1 MVSTQVVETA
11 RVGRRPGV
19 GRFFFSKPIRV
30 IGLSILLL
38 YLVIAVFGPAI
49 FPPQIALVAN
59 PAKVFEG
66 PSWADPLGTDFQGV
80 SVLAEV
86 VLGARGVLTVGVL
99 AAFFIVVLG
108 VLVGLLAGFLG
119 GWTDTVLMRITD
131 MFISVPQ
138 FPLLL
143 LVASILNTSSQWMIV
158 LMLSLTSWGGLAR
171 AIRSQV
177 LTLRERDF
185 VEAARGLRL
194 GTGNIVAKVILPNM
208 LSYVAMNFMI
218 SITGAIYAEVGLL
231 FLGVT
236 PFSPDNW
243 GVMLKQAAGTS
254 GALYT
259 TKSIFY
265 VLAPLLAILLLQA
278 GIIFILGALDEVFNP
293 RLRKGGARA

>member
-1 MVSTQVVETA
+1 MISVPAVE
-11 RVGRRPGV
+11 RPQITHRGL

-30 IGLSILLL
+30 LGLTILLIYVL
-38 YLVIAVFGPAI
+38 MALLGPVI

-59 PAKVFEG
+59 PAKVFQG
-66 PSWADPLGTDFQGV
+66 PTWADPLGTDFQGV

-86 VLGARGVLTVGVL
+86 VLGARGVLMVGVS

-108 VLVGLLAGFLG
+108 VLVGLLAGFVG
-119 GWTDTVLMRITD
+119 GLVDTVLMRITD
-131 MFISVPQ
+131 LFIAVPQ

-143 LVASILNTSSQWMIV
+143 LVASILNTSSPWMLV

-171 AIRSQV
+171 SIRSQV
-177 LTLRERDF
+177 LSLRERDF

-194 GTGNIVAKVILPNM
+194 GTRNIALRVILPNM

-243 GVMLKQAAGTS
+243 GVMLRQAAGTS

-259 TKSIFY
+259 PKSMFY
-265 VLAPLLAILLLQA
+265 VLAPLLAILLLQS